1 MATASP
7 TPAHG
12 YHDLFHTAKKATG
25 WVIFTSILFIALG
38 IFAIVEPF
46 AAGMVVTIFVAWLL
60 IFGGI
65 FHVVEAFTA
74 SGPKQ
79 LIWRLL
85 IGIVY
90 LIGGIY
96 FRQRPF
102 LAIGTLTLVLAS
114 IILVEGVLELI
125 TFFKHHGQGAGVL
138 LLNAIVT
145 LMLGGLILFRWPSS
159 SIWAIGI
166 LVGVD
171 LLVTG
176 IARLV
181 ASFAARKLLRQVTP

>member
-1 MATASP
+1 V
-7 TPAHG
+7 
-12 YHDLFHTAKKATG
+12 TG

-46 AAGMVVTIFVAWLL
+46 TASLVITIFLAWLL

-65 FHVVEAFTA
+65 FHLIEAFTA
-74 SGPKQ
+74 SSGKQ

-85 IGIVY
+85 IGIVF

-96 FRQRPF
+96 FRRQPF
-102 LAIGTLTLVLAS
+102 LAIGTLTLVLAF
-114 IILVEGVLELI
+114 IILAEGVLELI
-125 TFFKHHGQGAGVL
+125 TFFDYHGEGSGVI

-145 LMLGGLILFRWPSS
+145 LILGGLILFHWPSS

-176 IARLV
+176 ITRLV
-181 ASFAARKLLRQVTP
+181 PSLAARRLLRRVTP

>member
-7 TPAHG
+7 TPAHD
-12 YHDLFHTAKKATG
+12 YHDLFHTAKKANG
-25 WVIFTSILFIALG
+25 WVIFTSLLFIALG

-46 AAGMVVTIFVAWLL
+46 GAGVVVTIFVAWLL

-65 FHVVEAFTA
+65 FHVIEAFTA
-74 SGPKQ
+74 SGARQ

-125 TFFKHHGQGAGVL
+125 TFFEHHGEGAGVV

-166 LVGVD
+166 LVGID

-176 IARLV
+176 ITRLV